1 MKKLM
6 VMLRNMDKSCAYLH
20 RKKEEFDKPTRDGLT
35 LRLNFSYW
43 LDYNYGYYAK
53 RFEETVK
60 RLQDEGLKAELVKY
74 EGYMTLHIAK
84 NNAWYRIT
92 IEQV

>member
-6 VMLRNMDKSCAYLH
+6 VMLRNMDKSCAYLR

-35 LRLNFSYW
+35 HRLNFTYW
-43 LDYNYGYYAK
+43 LDYNYGYYARK
-53 RFEETVK
+53 LEETAK
-60 RLQDEGLKAELVKY
+60 RLQDEGLRAEISKDD
-74 EGYMTLHIAK
+74 GYMILSIAK
-84 NNAWYRIT
+84 NTAWYKIV